1 MSKKKIFRMIT
12 VAALFAGLAAMP
24 VFAASRK
31 KISSVN
37 IKVEAHITPETRIGS
52 EEVDVDVKN
61 SSKYYYD
68 TYDVNNEGFE
78 WQSTDVPE
86 LTIYLQAEDGYYFT
100 VSKLSDVRLDGGTLV
115 KASKQNSS
123 ETLKLVVKLKSLA
136 EYVGDFSD
144 EDTVTLTDNGFAIW
158 NPISGAGS
166 YDVMIYR
173 DGKAVGVTARNTA
186 ETNFNLKNDVT
197 RPALYQVKVRPVNS
211 ENSSNKGKWME
222 SNTVT
227 YNADQ
232 VNAIRAGEAGGLPVS
247 GEWKGDAVGWW
258 YQHSDGTYTKNA
270 WEEIDGKWYIF
281 DENGYMRT
289 GWIDWNGKR
298 YYCDDHTG
306 AMLTDTTTPDG
317 YILDYAGTIKTE

>member
-1 MSKKKIFRMIT
+1 MSKKKFFGMIT
-12 VAALFAGLAAMP
+12 MAALFAGFIAIPVLAA
-24 VFAASRK
+24 STK
-31 KISSVN
+31 KIRSVN
-37 IKVEAHITPETRIGS
+37 IKVESEVIPESRIGS
-52 EEVDVDVKN
+52 EYVDVEVKD
-61 SSKYYYD
+61 SSKYSYD
-68 TYDVNNEGFE
+68 SYEVNNFGSVWEPTE
-78 WQSTDVPE
+78 TPE
-86 LTIYLQAEDGYYFT
+86 LTIYLQADDGYSFYSLKMSGVK
-100 VSKLSDVRLDGGTLV
+100 VSGANLV
-115 KASKQNSS
+115 KASTTDGYT
-123 ETLKLVVKLKSLA
+123 TLKLIVKLPSLT

-144 EDTVTLTDNGFAIW
+144 EDTVTLTNNGFAIW

-186 ETNFNLKNDVT
+186 ETNFNLKNEVT

-232 VNAIRAGEAGGLPVS
+232 VNAIRTGEAGGLPIS
-247 GEWKGDAVGWW
+247 GEWKGDTVGWW

-270 WEEIDGKWYIF
+270 WEEINGKWYIF

-317 YILDYAGTIKTE
+317 YILDYDGTIKTD